1 VTTWCWLAVVDDMPA
16 AADAAGVL
24 RTPDGAAAGVLAAW
38 LRRAKPVRHALRAD
52 RRIVDPGG
60 AAATISLVLP
70 PAGWRLKFDDGAVQQ
85 ARRDVLARRPAD
97 AVSTLLFD
105 ASHFAGAITVER
117 SDPAR
122 LADDPFAR
130 IFPAR
135 ILEVGDG
142 GHGAVAAPSGPGI
155 ERHGSANPWP
165 WPSFSSS

>member
-1 VTTWCWLAVVDDMPA
+1 MTSWCWLAIVDHVPA
-16 AADAAGVL
+16 GADAAGAL
-24 RTPDGAAAGVLAAW
+24 RTADGAHAGVLAAW

-70 PAGWRLKFDDGAVQQ
+70 PPDWRLKFDDLAVQQ

-117 SDPAR
+117 GDPGR

-135 ILEVGDG
+135 VLELDAGVLGR
-142 GHGAVAAPSGPGI
+142 VPAPSGPGI

-165 WPSFSSS
+165 WPSF